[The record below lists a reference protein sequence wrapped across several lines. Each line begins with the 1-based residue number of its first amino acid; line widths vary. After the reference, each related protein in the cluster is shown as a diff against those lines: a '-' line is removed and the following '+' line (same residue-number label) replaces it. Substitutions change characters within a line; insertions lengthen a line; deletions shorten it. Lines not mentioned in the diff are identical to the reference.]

1 MRTVHVA
8 AGAAGALLALTGWLA
23 LFSTPESADTVLAL
37 VSVLI
42 PAVAAVFAGLAA
54 WSQQGRVRSGWIAMT
69 AGLVC
74 ATVGEGIWAYRDLAG
89 AVLTFPSPA
98 DVAYLSFLIGM
109 VVALLLFPAGG
120 EHFQS
125 GARLVLDG
133 IVMAASLF
141 VVAWLTV
148 IRTISVEDMSV
159 LLTSLAYPI
168 LNLVALTVAAVSLAR
183 SGSGQRLMLSLLT
196 GGLLAMT
203 LAESVFVYLAASG
216 PFSGHHVVELV
227 WLTGMSLILI
237 ATVEGGRATFEQ
249 RSAEPPGWAS
259 VWLPYAPFML
269 AVVVLAPQPRTAA
282 LAAPIV
288 IAGLILLPAILLR
301 QFLAVAETQRLVA
314 TVAGQALH
322 DPLTGLSNRA
332 LFNERLDEAISE
344 ARRGGAAVGVVLL
357 DLDDFKLVN
366 DNLGHACGDELLVA
380 AGDRLRQAAGAGDT
394 VARLGGDEFAAVI
407 SGPADAIRDTA
418 GQLLSAFDAPFVVED
433 HELRLRPTVGLAVT
447 ETSGLSAAALLKQAD
462 TAMYAGKR
470 SKSAGVQVFSADMA
484 GGVRRSEGGGLGS
497 LRLLTELHAAV
508 DNGDLDLVYRP
519 QADLRTGQVVGVEA
533 LLRWPHPERGLL
545 LPQHFL
551 PLIRRHG
558 LMDPVTELVVQRA
571 LDDAECWQRNGIHLW
586 LAVNLFPPSLEDAN
600 LPGWVEGLLSRRG
613 LRPDMLTLEITEDL
627 PIDRDGEASSVLTAL
642 RETGIR
648 IAIDDFGSGY
658 STLSDLCR
666 LPIDEIKFDDT
677 FVGAVLADPKVA
689 AVVRSITALA
699 GELGLRTVAEGVRDA
714 ATARRLL
721 EFGCDM
727 GQGDHFGRP
736 LAAAEVPGFLGQTA
750 PAGPMRAAGPPGAVA
765 P

>member
-1 MRTVHVA
+1 MRTFCVS
-8 AGAAGALLALTGWLA
+8 AGAAGVLAALTGWLA
-23 LFSTPESADTVLAL
+23 RFSTPESADTVLAL
-37 VSVLI
+37 ASVVI
-42 PAVAAVFAGLAA
+42 PAVAAVLAGFAVR
-54 WSQQGRVRSGWIAMT
+54 SQQGRVRSGWVAMT
-69 AGLVC
+69 VGLVC
-74 ATVGEGIWAYRDLAG
+74 AAIGEGIWAYRDLAG
-89 AVLTFPSPA
+89 VVLTSPSPA
-98 DVAYLSFLIGM
+98 DVAYLAFLVSM
-109 VVALLLFPAGG
+109 VVALLMFPAGG
-120 EHFQS
+120 DHFQS

-148 IRTISVEDMSV
+148 IRNITVEETPV
-159 LLTSLAYPI
+159 LLVSLAYPI

-183 SGSGQRLMLSLLT
+183 SGSGQRLVLSLLT

-203 LAESVFVYLAASG
+203 LAESVFAYLSASG
-216 PFSGHHVVELV
+216 PFSGHHVVEQV
-227 WLTGMSLILI
+227 WLTGMLLIVA

-269 AVVVLAPQPRTAA
+269 AVVVVAPQPRTAV
-282 LAAPIV
+282 LEAPIV
-288 IAGLILLPAILLR
+288 ITGLILLPAILLR
-301 QFLAVAETQRLVA
+301 QFLAVEETRRLVA
-314 TVAGQALH
+314 TAAQQALH
-322 DPLTGLSNRA
+322 DPLTGLANRA
-332 LFNERLDEAISE
+332 LFNERLDGAISE
-344 ARRGGAAVGVVLL
+344 ARRGGTSVGVVLL

-366 DNLGHACGDELLVA
+366 DNLGHACGDELLMA
-380 AGDRLRQAAGAGDT
+380 AGDRLRHAAGPGDT
-394 VARLGGDEFAAVI
+394 VARLGGDEFAVVV
-407 SGPADAIRDTA
+407 SGSAEAIRDTA
-418 GQLLSAFDAPFVVED
+418 GRLLSAFDTPFVIEG
-433 HELRLRPTVGLAVT
+433 HELRLRPTVGLAIT

-470 SKSAGVQVFSADMA
+470 SKTAGVQLFGADMA
-484 GGVRRSEGGGLGS
+484 GARRSDGGGFGS
-497 LRLLTELHAAV
+497 LRLLTELHTAV

-558 LMDPVTELVVQRA
+558 LMDPVTELVVRRA
-571 LDDAECWQRNGIHLW
+571 LDDAQGWQRNGIQLS
-586 LAVNLFPPSLEDAN
+586 LAVNLFPPSLQDGN
-600 LPGWVEGLLSRRG
+600 LPARVEGLLSRRG

-627 PIDRDGEASSVLTAL
+627 PIDRDDGAARVLAAL

-648 IAIDDFGSGY
+648 IAVDDFGSGY

-666 LPIDEIKFDDT
+666 LPIDEIKFDEA
-677 FVGAVLADPKVA
+677 FVGAVLSDPKVA
-689 AVVRSITALA
+689 AVVRSVAALA
-699 GELGLRTVAEGVRDA
+699 GELGLRTVAEGVRNA
-714 ATARRLL
+714 PTARRLL

-736 LAAAEVPGFLGQTA
+736 LGAAELPGFLGRTP
-750 PAGPMRAAGPPGAVA
+750 PATPTRAAGLPGTVA